1 MEKCDC
7 EKGYT
12 GSYRPTK
19 SNMLVCDKC
28 GKSESEILI
37 ESLQAENKEL
47 KEKIAVAE
55 NDGETLKRLIIF
67 ALFMQDGSGI
77 SEKSPDYVIQKYSL
91 ATVGNKPEA
100 YLSDSNKMKLQEYFL
115 QWGI

>member
-1 MEKCDC
+1 MGEDYIAFGEEWKKEMMKLPKKFLIDMF
-7 EKGYT
+7 K
-12 GSYRPTK
+12 
-19 SNMLVCDKC
+19 DKAI
-28 GKSESEILI
+28 EF

-77 SEKSPDYVIQKYSL
+77 LEKSPDYVIQKYSL